1 VQVSILLSLI
11 TAAAFGTGDF
21 FGGMSAKRMSVLRVV
36 AGSHLIGLIGVF
48 IAAVLID
55 NTFIASEFA
64 LGALGGAFGGLGV
77 GLLYRGLSRGPMSVV
92 APLTAVTSA
101 AVPALWGILT
111 GERFSTIGWAGLALA
126 FVAIWLTSTS
136 SDGTQA
142 PVTVQVVAE
151 ALLAGAGFG
160 MLFIVLDMTDDSGAP
175 WPIVGARLLTSTV
188 LIGWLLWHRQPVFAK
203 DRAGFGLVALTG
215 LFDTGS
221 NVLFLY
227 ALQVADLTVVSVL
240 SSLYPIATVLL
251 ARTIL
256 DERMNR
262 WQLIGFVVALTATA
276 MIATG

>member
-1 VQVSILLSLI
+1 MQVSILLSLI

-21 FGGMSAKRMSVLRVV
+21 VGGLSAKRMSVLQVV
-36 AGSHLIGLIGVF
+36 AGSHFIGLIGVF
-48 IAAVLID
+48 VATVLID

-64 LGALGGAFGGLGV
+64 LGALGGAFGGIGV

-101 AVPALWGILT
+101 AVPALWGIFT

-136 SDGTQA
+136 SDDTQA
-142 PVTVQVVAE
+142 PITVQVVAE

-160 MLFIVLDMTDDSGAP
+160 TLFIVLDTTEDVGAP
-175 WPIVGARLLTSTV
+175 WPIVGARLLTSTL
-188 LIGWLLWHRQPVFAK
+188 LITWLLSQRQPVFAK
-203 DRAGFGLVALTG
+203 DRTGFGLVALTG
-215 LFDTGS
+215 IFDTGS

-251 ARTIL
+251 ARTVL

-262 WQLIGFVVALTATA
+262 WQLIGFVIALTATA
-276 MIATG
+276 MIAVG

>member
-1 VQVSILLSLI
+1 MSILLSLI

-21 FGGMSAKRMSVLRVV
+21 FGGMSAKRMSVLQVV
-36 AGSHLIGLIGVF
+36 GGSHFIGLIGVF

-64 LGALGGAFGGLGV
+64 LGALGGAFGGIGV

-101 AVPALWGILT
+101 AVPALWGILS
-111 GERFSTIGWAGLALA
+111 GERFSALGWAGLALA

-136 SDGTQA
+136 GNNSDT
-142 PVTVQVVAE
+142 PVTVQVVVE

-160 MLFIVLDMTDDSGAP
+160 SLFIVLDLTQDSGAP
-175 WPIVGARLLTSTV
+175 WPVVGARLLTSTV
-188 LIGWLLWHRQPVFAK
+188 LISWLLFHRQPVFAK
-203 DRAGFGLVALTG
+203 DRVGFGLVVLTG

-251 ARTIL
+251 ARAVL

-262 WQLIGFVVALTATA
+262 LQLIGFVVALTATA
-276 MIATG
+276 MIASG